1 MKKLLGTALI
11 LITTLFIGHSQQ
23 DNNNDDVYYNDP
35 QPTQINQPQS
45 PDQSYQNYDDDNN
58 NDAGSPTYQTFYD
71 QLSPYGSWVNYPGY
85 GYCWVPYQ
93 TDPNFS
99 PYMTG
104 GHWVYTDLGWTWV
117 SDYAWGWAAFHYGRW
132 FLDATF
138 GWMWVP
144 GYDWGPAWCMW
155 GDYDGYYGWAC
166 IGPHEVLSPHYR
178 PNPRHWHFVE
188 HQFMGRPD
196 VGQHVVHN
204 EVVAHDIND
213 INHHVNIISHA
224 NTYNQSV
231 FFSGPKAS
239 EVEKYTG
246 TQVQH
251 VQINN
256 VHGPQQTKVNG
267 NQVNIYR
274 PNIIRNDQ
282 QHATPNKIV
291 NTNDL
296 KPANRADDNNNRG
309 NQQVQPQ
316 RNTPLNPDRPQQQNQ
331 NWTPPR
337 QSPVTQ
343 PQQQQRQNVAP
354 TPQPQRQFNTP
365 SPQPVQRTFIPS
377 QQPVM
382 QQQHYSAPAQQP
394 HFSPSPAPSRGGG
407 GGRR

>member
-1 MKKLLGTALI
+1 MKKLLGTALV
-11 LITTLFIGHSQQ
+11 LISCFFAGYGQQ
-23 DNNNDDVYYNDP
+23 DNNTTDDVYYNDP
-35 QPTQINQPQS
+35 QPTQINQQQS
-45 PDQSYQNYDDDNN
+45 PDQSYQNYDDEDNN
-58 NDAGSPTYQTFYD
+58 AGAPTYQTFYD

-99 PYMTG
+99 PYMTS

-117 SDYAWGWAAFHYGRW
+117 SDFAWGWGPFHYGRW
-132 FLDATF
+132 FEDPYY
-138 GWMWVP
+138 GWMWLP
-144 GYDWGPAWCMW
+144 GYDWAPAWVVW

-204 EVVAHDIND
+204 EVVAHDINE

-246 TQVQH
+246 AQVQR

-256 VHGPQQTKVNG
+256 VRSPQQTKVNN

-274 PNIIRNDQ
+274 PSIVRAEQ
-282 QHATPNKIV
+282 QHATPGKIV

-296 KPANRADDNNNRG
+296 KPVNRGNDDNNRTNQ
-309 NQQVQPQ
+309 QQVQPQ
-316 RNTPLNPDRPQQQNQ
+316 RNQPLNPDRQQQQNQ

-337 QSPVTQ
+337 QSPNVQPQ
-343 PQQQQRQNVAP
+343 PQQRLNVAP

-377 QQPVM
+377 QQPV
-382 QQQHYSAPAQQP
+382 QHFSAPAQQP

-407 GGRR
+407 GGKR